1 MPGYARHGLVLK
13 CMTMC
18 RKSASGRSYIGVL
31 LNTPRRRR
39 DHTSAPDPSEGAPA
53 TAAQTVGS
61 PHPHPH
67 SAPVRENRGGRS
79 QEDGS
84 SPEPPN
90 VYIQAQQH
98 PLAAGFRPGAG
109 R

>member
-1 MPGYARHGLVLK
+1 MVYVRYGLVLK

-18 RKSASGRSYIGVL
+18 RKSASGRNYIGVL
-31 LNTPRRRR
+31 LNTPRVGE
-39 DHTSAPDPSEGAPA
+39 TAPDPSEGAPA

-79 QEDGS
+79 QEDDS

-98 PLAAGFRPGAG
+98 PLAADFRPGTG
-109 R
+109 C